1 MTRRSPRLGTSGA
14 MAIGSK
20 DSHG

>member
-1 MTRRSPRLGTSGA
+1 MEL
-14 MAIGSK
+14 MKSK

>member
-1 MTRRSPRLGTSGA
+1 